1 MKRYFMVFVGVVLI
15 GFSVAVLNLSGFGVD
30 PFSCMNMSVSAHL
43 PVSFGV
49 WQIFVNAVIL
59 ILLLIHVIK
68 QKKKIGAV
76 IGFGT
81 LWNMTGVGLLVD
93 FFTSKYHM
101 FFETPQSLIIRIL
114 FLVVATLGICLGCS
128 IYMTP
133 ELGSAPYDALGVQ
146 IHEQSKIPYRM
157 CRIAT
162 DIICVI
168 IGLIFGGNIGIGT
181 VITAFGTGPFVQFF
195 NEHVSKPWLD
205 HKRRG
210 KYAAR
215 RINEPIQ

>member
-59 ILLLIHVIK
+59 ILLLTNVIK
-68 QKKKIGAV
+68 QKKKIRAV

-93 FFTSKYHM
+93 LFTSKYHI
-101 FFETPQSLIIRIL
+101 FFETPHSMIIRIL
-114 FLVVATLGICLGCS
+114 FLIVATLGLCLGCS

-133 ELGSAPYDALGVQ
+133 ALGSAPYDALGVQ
-146 IHEQSKIPYRM
+146 IHEQTQISFRV
-157 CRIAT
+157 CRITT